1 MVGDA
6 RLLILL
12 PLETRQVAPDNTVV
26 LTLKLCNQ
34 TLVAPYSTDNR
45 SNKACFTLVQKPP
58 AYKLL
63 CKHNK
68 RKLFPFLAFVALS
81 LV

>member
-26 LTLKLCNQ
+26 LMLKPGNQ
-34 TLVAPYSTDNR
+34 TYTVFSRERFITVTGYRGFETKSQLLETLHGT
-45 SNKACFTLVQKPP
+45 NKLK
-58 AYKLL
+58 
-63 CKHNK
+63 
-68 RKLFPFLAFVALS
+68 
-81 LV
+81 

>member
-26 LTLKLCNQ
+26 LTLKLGNQ
-34 TLVAPYSTDNR
+34 TLVAPHSTDNR
-45 SNKACFTLVQKPP
+45 SIKTDKFGMWQL
-58 AYKLL
+58 
-63 CKHNK
+63 
-68 RKLFPFLAFVALS
+68 
-81 LV
+81 